1 MPERVADYHATIDI
15 GLPVHQPAFMT
26 LLITP
31 AHHAI
36 VLRRRTWL
44 ALASGLCLTAHASP
58 GRVRQLL
65 RISTAAVADDWHAR
79 MWTVMQEQLERTNPG
94 QFEVQINL
102 NASLFKQGAEPVAM
116 TRGNLEMSTL
126 SAFDTAKMVP
136 EFSIF
141 TAGYVI
147 RDPVH
152 LMNVFNGP
160 IGAELFQRVSET
172 MGITVL
178 APLYYGTRQLN
189 LREPRNIQTPAD
201 LKGIKLRMPAS
212 REWLFLGESL
222 GATPTPLA
230 FGEVYLGLRT
240 GTIDAQDN
248 PLPTI
253 KSAKFYEVTR
263 QITLTAHL
271 VDVLFIVVSN
281 KLWLNLSTDQQ
292 TQLRHAAQAA
302 AKYNNEHRI
311 ADEKQ
316 LVDYFR
322 GQGLRVTTPDIAAF
336 RKAVQTRYLQSDYAR
351 VWPKGLLERINATQ

>member
-1 MPERVADYHATIDI
+1 
-15 GLPVHQPAFMT
+15 MT
-26 LLITP
+26 PLITP
-31 AHHAI
+31 ARRAT

-44 ALASGLCLTAHASP
+44 ALASSLCLTARTAAGP
-58 GRVRQLL
+58 ARQLL
-65 RISTAAVADDWHAR
+65 RVSTAAVADDWHAK
-79 MWTVMQEQLERTNPG
+79 MWTVMQEQLERSNPG
-94 QFEVQINL
+94 QFELQINL

-116 TRGNLEMSTL
+116 ARGNLEMSTL
-126 SAFDTAKMVP
+126 SAFDMAKLVP

-147 RDPVH
+147 RDPAH
-152 LMNVFNGP
+152 LMKVFNGP
-160 IGAELFQRVSET
+160 IGTEMFQRVSDA

-189 LREPRNIQTPAD
+189 LREPRNVQTPAD

-212 REWLFLGESL
+212 KEWLFLGESL

-248 PLPTI
+248 PLPTL

-271 VDVLFIVVSN
+271 VDALFIAISN
-281 KLWLNLSTDQQ
+281 KLWLNLSAGQQ
-292 TQLRHAAQAA
+292 AQIRHAAQAA

-311 ADEKQ
+311 ADEQQ
-316 LVDYFR
+316 LVDYFKS
-322 GQGLRVTTPDIAAF
+322 QGLRVTTPDLAAF
-336 RKAVQTRYLQSDYAR
+336 RKAVQARYLQSDYAR
-351 VWPKGLLERINATQ
+351 VWPKGLLERINATR